1 MSTGKCAFWNFMA
14 NFELV
19 QFHLAQFSLAQFSLA
34 QFSSVQLSSVQFS
47 VQFSSSQVFVYIC
60 GKSDYMS
67 SWLYSNMA
75 LHDCINLLY
84 TEIYIFEI
92 LWIVWFMKIN
102 LIANNSRAHE
112 LVKKGRWRKI
122 QKDSNMDVFYM
133 LWSILV
139 YCTWNQL
146 LNLFLPKPYL
156 IYEIYRWVYPTYKCA
171 RVSEPLSID

>member
-1 MSTGKCAFWNFMA
+1 MCLLKFHGQFWISS
-14 NFELV
+14 V
-19 QFHLAQFSLAQFSLA
+19 PSSSV
-34 QFSSVQLSSVQFS
+34 QFSSVQFSLVQFS
-47 VQFSSSQVFVYIC
+47 FQFSLVQAKCLFTFVGRVITWAHGC
-60 GKSDYMS
+60 IVI
-67 SWLYSNMA
+67 WL
-75 LHDCINLLY
+75 CINLLY

-139 YCTWNQL
+139 YCSWNQL